1 MKREG
6 RKASLH
12 CAIYT
17 RVSTENGLEQ
27 EFNSLD
33 NQREAS
39 EAYIRSQAH
48 EGWKL
53 IRIAM
58 TTAAFLAAQW
68 TGQPWRS
75 C

>member
-1 MKREG
+1 MKRET
-6 RKASLH
+6 RKAILR

-39 EAYIRSQAH
+39 EAYIKSQAPRRLEAH
-48 EGWKL
+48 PRS
-53 IRIAM
+53 IR
-58 TTAAFLAAQW
+58 
-68 TGQPWRS
+68 
-75 C
+75 